1 MSLVGNLAD
10 LGLGDI
16 FQIVSLSRRSGSLRL
31 ETPGESGEIVFVS
44 GKVVAAE
51 RSRPP
56 QTVGDVLL
64 HMGVVTPL
72 LYQEMLAHQAR
83 GLTGADLF
91 KQFNLDTDSL
101 DRALESLLTRIVYE
115 MFEWEEGSFSFV
127 LAQDPPLWTGFSL
140 TAARVVLARGL
151 NPQYLAIEGARI
163 RDERQKQDP
172 LESFLARGRA
182 PRESS
187 SQATAEL
194 SSALRA
200 EPELEDVLADESPT
214 PEQNIIPF
222 PQGRRKL
229 SDSDAPEVPP
239 PARIMPPPTSQPNA
253 RGTTSVPDLVIP
265 PDSVFATSPA
275 RAAALKQWQLVV
287 VDDDVLTARLIA
299 DALTAKFAAVHI
311 AHRVPEATELLAK
324 LSGQPLVL
332 AVDLIMP
339 RSDGRGILGGVEVIA
354 QLRQSDP
361 VTPIIAFSD
370 YKNEEAEARAKAL
383 GVMSFLA
390 KPKKRDVAA
399 PASRTPSDVMQAFL
413 RTLVDATGSATR
425 EELAV
430 PPPAPVGYRF
440 TGPAPSEPPSV
451 PLEAPPMAPFTVGE
465 LDVDVDDLVAS
476 ADRDLGGPPP
486 AVHIDLSN
494 LRSMLAELID
504 PANRDTITLLVLRYA
519 SEVFERG
526 GLFLATR
533 RAFVGLGGF
542 LNSEQSDAFVARVRR
557 IQMPVEHDSVFAKV
571 AQYRSAVRGPVSETE
586 ANRALLEGL
595 GGWHGHPTVAIP
607 IISGDRVA
615 AILFGDNPSGKP
627 LGATDS
633 LEIFL
638 QQAGL
643 AMDRALL
650 ERRLEESKKN
660 RQ

>member
-16 FQIVSLSRRSGSLRL
+16 FQIVSLSRRSGSLKL
-31 ETPGESGEIVFVS
+31 DTPAESGEIVFVS

-56 QTVGDVLL
+56 HTVGDVLL
-64 HMGVVTPL
+64 HMGVVTPR
-72 LYQEMLAHQAR
+72 LYQEMLAQQAR
-83 GLTGADLF
+83 GVTGADLF
-91 KQFNLDTDSL
+91 AQFNLDPDTL

-163 RDERQKQDP
+163 RDERQRQDP
-172 LESFLARGRA
+172 LESFLARSRPA
-182 PRESS
+182 RESS

-200 EPELEDVLADESPT
+200 DPELEDALADESP
-214 PEQNIIPF
+214 PPDQNIIPF
-222 PQGRRKL
+222 PQGRRKQT
-229 SDSDAPEVPP
+229 DADVGAPEV
-239 PARIMPPPTSQPNA
+239 APPTRIVAPPSAQQGA
-253 RGTTSVPDLVIP
+253 WGGTTVPGLVIP
-265 PDSVFATSPA
+265 PDSIFATSPA
-275 RAAALKQWQLVV
+275 RAAARKQVRLVV

-299 DALTAKFAAVHI
+299 EALGPKFAAVHTV
-311 AHRVPEATELLAK
+311 HRVGEAIELVGKLA
-324 LSGQPLVL
+324 GQPFVL

-339 RSDGRGILGGVEVIA
+339 RTDGRGILGGVEVIA
-354 QLRQSDP
+354 HVRQRDLSS
-361 VTPIIAFSD
+361 PIIAFSD

-383 GVMSFLA
+383 GVATFLG

-399 PASRTPSDVMQAFL
+399 VGTRTPSEAMRAFMRGL
-413 RTLVDATGSATR
+413 ADASESATR
-425 EELAV
+425 EEVAP

-440 TGPAPSEPPSV
+440 AEPPRAQ
-451 PLEAPPMAPFTVGE
+451 APEPKKDPSPPFTIGE
-465 LDVDVDDLVAS
+465 LEVDVDDLAER
-476 ADRDLGGPPP
+476 ADRDLGAPPP
-486 AVHIDLSN
+486 AAHFDLSN

-519 SEVFERG
+519 SDVFERG

-542 LNSEQSDAFVARVRR
+542 LNAEQSDGFVALVRR
-557 IQMPVEHDSVFAKV
+557 IQIPVEHDSVFAKV
-571 AQYRSAVRGPVSETE
+571 AQYRSTVRGPLVESD

-595 GGWHGHPTVAIP
+595 GGWHGYPTVAIP
-607 IISGDRVA
+607 IVSGDRVA

-660 RQ
+660 R

>member
-31 ETPGESGEIVFVS
+31 ETPAESGEIVFVS

-64 HMGVVTPL
+64 DMGVVTPL
-72 LYQEMLAHQAR
+72 LYQEMLAQQAR
-83 GLTGADLF
+83 GLSGAELF
-91 KQFNLDTDSL
+91 KHFNLDADTL

-163 RDERQKQDP
+163 RDERTKQDP
-172 LESFLARGRA
+172 LESFLARARP

-200 EPELEDVLADESPT
+200 QPELEDALADASPT
-214 PEQNIIPF
+214 PDQNIIPF
-222 PQGRRKL
+222 PQGRRRQ
-229 SDSDAPEVPP
+229 PEPEEPVVPP
-239 PARIMPPPTSQPNA
+239 PTRIMPPPSTPQAS
-253 RGTTSVPDLVIP
+253 RGGVSVPGLVIP
-265 PDSVFATSPA
+265 PDSVFATRSA
-275 RAAALKQWQLVV
+275 GGLALEGLQLVI
-287 VDDDVLTARLIA
+287 VDDDAATARLVA
-299 DALTAKFAAVHI
+299 DALGPRFAAVHI
-311 AHRVPEATELLAK
+311 AQRVTEASQLLDK
-324 LSGQPLVL
+324 LAGQPIVL

-354 QLRQSDP
+354 RLRERDLAS
-361 VTPIIAFSD
+361 PIIAFSD

-383 GVMSFLA
+383 GVATFLA
-390 KPKKRDVAA
+390 KPKKRDVTVTAGKAPSEVMRGFMRGLLEAAENATTTA
-399 PASRTPSDVMQAFL
+399 PASAAARD
-413 RTLVDATGSATR
+413 
-425 EELAV
+425 E
-430 PPPAPVGYRF
+430 
-440 TGPAPSEPPSV
+440 APSP
-451 PLEAPPMAPFTVGE
+451 PFTIGE
-465 LDVDVDDLVAS
+465 LDVDVGHLVEG

-486 AVHIDLSN
+486 AAHIDLSN

-519 SEVFERG
+519 SYVFERG

-542 LNSEQSDAFVARVRR
+542 LNAEQSDGFVARVRR
-557 IQMPVEHDSVFAKV
+557 IQIPVEHDSVFAKV
-571 AQYRSAVRGPVSETE
+571 AQYRSMVRGPLPATD
-586 ANRALLEGL
+586 ANRSLLEGL
-595 GGWHGHPTVAIP
+595 GGWHAYPTVAIP
-607 IISGDRVA
+607 IVSGDRVA
-615 AILFGDNPSGKP
+615 AILLGDNPSGKP
-627 LGATDS
+627 LGATDG

-660 RQ
+660 RP